1 MPENQNNQELNKP
14 DSTQENQN
22 NQIAKELL
30 EKLGLHATPTQPPN
44 QPTAPNA
51 TTPTVSTETEAH
63 PANVVLSHSAA
74 VSETEA
80 HAGNDGL
87 SQVPPEVEV
96 ALAAVRGGVS
106 VEVNVSS
113 CPGVCGGRRR
123 GLRLSPVEYLALVYL
138 RDVLGY
144 RSFCDV
150 LRDEKWHGV
159 FCGRRRGRV
168 VSDGVVQVLK
178 VVRLLKELSRV
189 ESREGP
195 YAAGYLV
202 KRLVD
207 GVPYYEFVGYLKR
220 KLMASVAGDLLRRV
234 LDGGTVPSVSLGDL
248 AGTADGLLAYFAAE
262 LGFGDLYGLAHYLQ
276 ASLRVAEPRFTAR
289 HGGYRDVEGL
299 VCSDG
304 VVFSTTEPVLRV
316 FWKLVWHLKHDHG
329 LVSLDDV
336 EGEAEARRDRVGF
349 ILSNMRNLE
358 LLMSWLA
365 DGIEAR
371 GLVKDGVC
379 SICSG
384 KVGSDPFAVVMHFVN
399 CHREPAEN
407 LFKNLAGQQAQA
419 QEPQALDLFEEAARE
434 VAQRLGVDFELAL
447 GVVKTVH
454 SIVNIEEVLS
464 VDEIAMHLGWYDPEL
479 PTRLTGIDVRQL
491 VLAVKEALD
500 VRGLIDVRVKAKAE
514 PTDGPPNQVKPDKQ
528 ASMVQ
533 GNAQHQQSQ
542 ASTQVHEAK
551 GQLSLKAFMPQGES
565 RQASKQVNSKPV
577 EGGVDVSEI
586 LRPEVVL
593 KPINDPE
600 ALRRAVREF
609 FEPWIIEEPD
619 PRWLR
624 VKRKYTMKLVEA
636 VDKAKSIEELNE
648 MIARIE
654 AEESQELAQ
663 LEKELKK
670 Q

>member
-1 MPENQNNQELNKP
+1 MP
-14 DSTQENQN
+14 T
-22 NQIAKELL
+22 
-30 EKLGLHATPTQPPN
+30 
-44 QPTAPNA
+44 
-51 TTPTVSTETEAH
+51 
-63 PANVVLSHSAA
+63 
-74 VSETEA
+74 
-80 HAGNDGL
+80 
-87 SQVPPEVEV
+87 EVEV

-106 VEVNVSS
+106 VEVNVSG
-113 CPGVCGGRRR
+113 CPGVCGGRVR
-123 GLRLSPVEYLALVYL
+123 GLRLSPVEYLALVHL

-144 RSFCDV
+144 GSFCDV
-150 LRDEKWHGV
+150 LRDEKWRGV

-168 VSDGVVQVLK
+168 VSGGVVQVLK
-178 VVRLLKELSRV
+178 VVRLLKDLSRV

-220 KLMASVAGDLLRRV
+220 KLMASVAGDLLRRA
-234 LDGGTVPSVSLGDL
+234 LNGGSVPSVSLGDL

-276 ASLRVAEPRFTAR
+276 ASLRVVDVRFTAR
-289 HGGYRDVEGL
+289 HGGYRDVESL

-316 FWKLVWHLKHDHG
+316 FWRLVWHLKHEHG
-329 LVSLDDV
+329 LVNLEDI

-349 ILSNMRNLE
+349 ILSNMRSLE

-379 SICSG
+379 SMCSG

-399 CHREPAEN
+399 WHREPTEN
-407 LFKNLAGQQAQA
+407 LFRNLGQQV

-454 SIVNIEEVLS
+454 SIVNIKGVLG

-479 PTRLTGIDVRQL
+479 PTRLTGIDMRQL

-514 PTDGPPNQVKPDKQ
+514 PKPTDSPPNQVKPDKQ
-528 ASMVQ
+528 SSMVQ

-542 ASTQVHEAK
+542 APTQVHETK
-551 GQLSLKAFMPQGES
+551 GQVSLKAFMPQGES

-663 LEKELKK
+663 LEQELHR
-670 Q
+670 QSGS